1 MRATCLASVP
11 EISRVESAGRVTKTS
26 PGPAPATE
34 EAIDYA
40 PKAKHAV
47 VGNEEDGRDRGR
59 RGAPGGPRRRRQEC
73 ARHVERHGG
82 VRFAVLRRR
91 RRGQGMLRCSPPPKK
106 RLRHHAHRA
115 GRAAPR
121 APRARCACSR
131 AMRRACLTAL
141 RVRRGRQ
148 YLKKHGESAALL
160 EDPTWVSTK
169 ADKGTHLRAWPQRR
183 PLCRPY
189 PVCRA
194 ALHVCDAAVWD
205 GSRRRAPGLGSR

>member
-26 PGPAPATE
+26 RGPAPATE

-91 RRGQGMLRCSPPPKK
+91 RRGQGMLPPPQKTPTS
-106 RLRHHAHRA
+106 
-115 GRAAPR
+115 PR
-121 APRARCACSR
+121 APRGT
-131 AMRRACLTAL
+131 RRAARAARAV
-141 RVRRGRQ
+141 RVQPRNAQGLSDGIARAPRSTVPQEARRVCGASRGPDLGVDQGRQ
-148 YLKKHGESAALL
+148 GYAPPRVATAA
-160 EDPTWVSTK
+160 
-169 ADKGTHLRAWPQRR
+169 
-183 PLCRPY
+183 PLVP
-189 PVCRA
+189 
-194 ALHVCDAAVWD
+194 ALPRVPCCATRV
-205 GSRRRAPGLGSR
+205 